1 MEITINSTSVD
12 YTKKLGF
19 NFAKVL
25 KSGDTLVLTGDL
37 GAGKTMFVSG
47 FLSFYEKENEACSPT
62 FTIVNE
68 HLLKDNLKLFHF
80 DVYRFD
86 FEDEFTAIG
95 GEEFFDMGICI
106 IEWGEK
112 IKNLLPKNYL
122 KINIEKDINDINARK
137 ISFIPNGERYEN
149 IIKEVLKN
157 ENTCT

>member
-1 MEITINSTSVD
+1 MEKTITSNSVD
-12 YTKKLGF
+12 FTKELGSK
-19 NFAKVL
+19 FAKLL
-25 KSGDTLVLTGDL
+25 KCGDTIVLTGDL

-47 FLSFYEKENEACSPT
+47 FLSFYGKENEAASPT

-68 HLLKDNLKLFHF
+68 HSLTKSLKLFHF

-95 GEEFFDMGICI
+95 GEEFFDNGICI

-122 KINIEKDINDINARK
+122 KINIEKDANDINLRK
-137 ISFIPNGERYEN
+137 ISFIPFGERYEN
-149 IIKEVLKN
+149 IVKDVL
-157 ENTCT
+157 EQ